1 MMSRSAIGV
10 LLYIFLGPLV
20 GGLIAGIDRKI
31 SARMQG
37 RYGPPV
43 LQPFYDVLKLL
54 SKESIAVNGIQN
66 FFIFCFLIFI
76 IFTGSLFFMGGDI
89 LLVIFALTLSSIFMV
104 LGAFSANSA
113 YSNIGA
119 MRELMQMMAYEPM
132 ILLTA
137 IGFYVVTRSFNITD
151 IMSFETPLVLYLPG
165 IFLGFAY
172 ILTIKLRK
180 SPFDIS
186 MSHHAHQEVVK
197 GITTEF
203 SGSTLA
209 MIEIAHWYENV
220 FLMGFIFLFF
230 VWKMPGSWLVGL
242 AACAFMYFAEI
253 VIDNASARFKWQ
265 LAFGSSWIVAAALGF
280 TNLLILFLMK

>member
-1 MMSRSAIGV
+1 MMSGSAIGV

-37 RYGPPV
+37 RYGPPI

-66 FFIFCFLIFI
+66 FFILCFLIFI

-119 MRELMQMMAYEPM
+119 MRELIQMMAYEPM
-132 ILLTA
+132 VLMTA

-151 IMSFETPLVLYLPG
+151 IIGFETPLVLYLPG

-172 ILTIKLRK
+172 ILTMKLRK

-230 VWKMPGSWLVGL
+230 VWKMPGSWMIGL
-242 AACAFMYFAEI
+242 AACALMYFAEI
-253 VIDNASARFKWQ
+253 VIDNVSARFKWQ

-280 TNLLILFLMK
+280 TNLLILFLTK

>member
-1 MMSRSAIGV
+1 MTGSTLSV
-10 LLYIFLGPLV
+10 LLFVILGPLV
-20 GGLIAGIDRKI
+20 GGLIAGFDRKI

-37 RYGPPV
+37 RYGPPL

-66 FFIFCFLIFI
+66 FFIFCFLIFV

-89 LLVIFALTLSSIFMV
+89 LLVIFALTLASIFMV

-119 MRELMQMMAYEPM
+119 MRELLQMMAYEPM
-132 ILLTA
+132 VLLTA
-137 IGFYVVTRSFNITD
+137 IGFYVVTKSFSVTE
-151 IMSFETPLVLYLPG
+151 IMSFDAPLVLYLPG

-172 ILTIKLRK
+172 ILTMKLRK

-230 VWKMPGSWLVGL
+230 VWKTPGSWMVGL
-242 AACAFMYFAEI
+242 VACIIMYFIEI
-253 VIDNASARFKWQ
+253 VIDNSSARFKWQ
-265 LAFGSSWIVAAALGF
+265 LAFTSSWIVAAALGF